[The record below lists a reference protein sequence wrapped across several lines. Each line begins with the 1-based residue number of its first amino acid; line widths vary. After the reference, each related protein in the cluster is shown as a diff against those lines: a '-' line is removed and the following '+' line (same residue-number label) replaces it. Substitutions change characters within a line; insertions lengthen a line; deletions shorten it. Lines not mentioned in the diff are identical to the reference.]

1 MNTTR
6 VGSLL
11 GLAVIAGLTSYLA
24 ESLLVRLGEPQFV
37 PPITLGVALA
47 FIGGIIPAMA
57 WPIRKLTRAGDDAP
71 KPAGVDPFYAT
82 RVLLL
87 AKAGALT
94 GAVLVGVALGILV
107 FVATRAVF
115 AATPLTLTLIT
126 VVGGIVLSVGGVL
139 AERWCQIPPVD
150 GDGGA
155 AEADPA

>member
-11 GLAVIAGLTSYLA
+11 GLAAIAGLVGYLA
-24 ESLLVRLGEPQFV
+24 EALLVRLGQPQFI
-37 PPITLGVALA
+37 PPVTLGVALE
-47 FIGGIIPAMA
+47 FIGVIIPAMA

-94 GAVLVGVALGILV
+94 GAVLVGVALGIV
-107 FVATRAVF
+107 IFVATRVVL
-115 AATPLTLTLIT
+115 AATPLTFTLIT
-126 VVGGIVLSVGGVL
+126 VIGGVTLSVGGVL

-150 GDGGA
+150 GDRGA